1 MKNIIRFIA
10 FTFLLFSL
18 ISFENKETISFAEFK
33 FEKELNTH
41 NKQLFPKLSLDT
53 VLYNYLDSISLF
65 LLDCDDFIQDS
76 FYVNVYTKYNNKMD
90 YLIFDVDVS
99 EGLIVYPNENFK
111 VYGSLLINEVQFIF
125 TYYSDSLIPP
135 PKYIDSFAELQSDS
149 LSVCYKYDYELDFD
163 QRILYNM
170 WPICE
175 KCIEESRIIYSE
187 NARSVLYTE
196 ICFSSLSRLK

>member
-1 MKNIIRFIA
+1 MIMKNIIRFIA

-99 EGLIVYPNENFK
+99 EGSIEFPDEIFK
-111 VYGSLLINEVQFIF
+111 IYGSLLINKVQFVF
-125 TYYSDSLIPP
+125 TYYTDSLLFPP
-135 PKYIDSFAELQSDS
+135 RHINNYA
-149 LSVCYKYDYELDFD
+149 
-163 QRILYNM
+163 
-170 WPICE
+170 
-175 KCIEESRIIYSE
+175 
-187 NARSVLYTE
+187 
-196 ICFSSLSRLK
+196 